1 MTMTNVLYKA
11 HCFVFTG
18 GPGAG
23 KTAVIEILEK
33 KGYPCIP
40 EVARQ
45 IIREQVV
52 SGGSGVPWKDMQLYT
67 QLMQTQ
73 TIAVFDAAPSTSAGA
88 CFFDRGLP
96 DVICHAQLNSLPVDE
111 ALQTATQQL
120 RYNQQVFL
128 FPPWEEIY
136 HIDAERKQ
144 SFETAVATYEELK
157 DVYRKYDYVLVE
169 VPKMSI
175 IDRAEFI
182 LKEVGKRQ
190 RPS

>member
-1 MTMTNVLYKA
+1 MTNPLYKA

-23 KTAVIEILEK
+23 KTAVIEALEQ

-45 IIREQVV
+45 IIRQQVA
-52 SGGSGVPWKDMQLYT
+52 SEGAGVPWKDMHLYT
-67 QLMQTQ
+67 QLMQEQ
-73 TIAVFDAAPSTSAGA
+73 TIAVFDMAPAVSAGP

-96 DVICHAQLNSLPVDE
+96 DVICHAQLNNLAVDE
-111 ALQTATQQL
+111 QLKNATYQL

-128 FPPWEEIY
+128 FPPWQEIY
-136 HIDAERKQ
+136 ETDAERKQ
-144 SFETAVATYEELK
+144 NFETAIATYEMLK

-175 IDRAEFI
+175 TDRAAFI
-182 LKEVGKRQ
+182 LETAGKY
-190 RPS
+190 

>member
-1 MTMTNVLYKA
+1 MITTPLYKG

-23 KTAVIEILEK
+23 KTSVIEVLEQ

-45 IIREQVV
+45 IIRQQVA
-52 SGGSGVPWKDMQLYT
+52 SNGPGVPWKDMQLYT
-67 QLMQTQ
+67 QLMQEQ
-73 TIAVFDAAPSTSAGA
+73 TIAVFDTAPSASAGP

-96 DVICHAQLNSLPVDE
+96 DVICHAQLNDLPVDPE
-111 ALQTATQQL
+111 LKTATYQL

-136 HIDAERKQ
+136 QTDAERKQ
-144 SFETAVATYEELK
+144 SFETAIATYEVLK
-157 DVYRKYDYVLVE
+157 NVYRKYDYVLVE

-175 IDRAEFI
+175 ADRVEFV
-182 LKEVGKRQ
+182 LEEAQKY
-190 RPS
+190 

>member
-1 MTMTNVLYKA
+1 MTMTNPLYKA

-23 KTAVIEILEK
+23 KTAVIEVLEQ

-45 IIREQVV
+45 IIRQQVA
-52 SGGSGVPWKDMQLYT
+52 SDGSAVPWKDMRLYT
-67 QLMQTQ
+67 QLMQEQ
-73 TIAVFDAAPSTSAGA
+73 TIAVYDMAPPASAGA

-96 DVICHAQLNSLPVDE
+96 DVICHAQLNNLPVDE
-111 ALQTATQQL
+111 QLKTATYQL

-128 FPPWEEIY
+128 FPPWQEIY
-136 HIDAERKQ
+136 ETDAERKQ
-144 SFETAVATYEELK
+144 DFETAVATYEVLK

-169 VPKMSI
+169 VPKMPVT
-175 IDRAEFI
+175 DRVAFI
-182 LKEVGKRQ
+182 LEEANKY
-190 RPS
+190 